1 MPNDNERD
9 DSILKDILAAL
20 PEDVYQKLTDSL
32 EPDPVALQRLSEIR
46 RNSSTA
52 DEQSDTSKVSS
63 IREKW
68 KNYLHKHPGNRFK
81 TLIERYLASYLR
93 GERYNDFTP
102 SRGFLESMVSNH
114 SKWNRM
120 INQNGQGRQYQDD
133 IRRICFI
140 FQLTFLEANE
150 LMWSAGQQFDLSCF
164 RDFVLVDCLQK
175 RIYAPDAVDEILVEE
190 NLPPLFSVE

>member
-32 EPDPVALQRLSEIR
+32 VSDPIALQRLNEIR
-46 RNSSTA
+46 RSSSTA
-52 DEQSDTSKVSS
+52 DKQSDTGTVSS

-68 KNYLHKHPGNRFK
+68 NNYLRKHPGNRFK

-93 GERYNDFTP
+93 GERYNEFTP
-102 SRGFLESMVSNH
+102 SRGFLETLVSNH

-133 IRRICFI
+133 IRRICFV

-150 LMWSAGQQFDLSCF
+150 LMWSAGQQFDLSSL

-175 RIYAPDAVDEILVEE
+175 QIYAPDAVDKILEE
-190 NLPPLFSVE
+190 EHLHPLFPRE